1 MRDAAILRTDP
12 SGYVSYRVFATL
24 VEQPEQDE
32 PLVLNEVRVEY
43 DAREKIP
50 WLVTAA
56 RATLDKDESMRLHG
70 ARLSSLPEP
79 GAESL
84 TIETDELELEAKT
97 YLARALQ
104 PVVLSRGSA
113 RVEAERLSADLK
125 QDRIVL
131 ENGHGR
137 MHR

>member
-1 MRDAAILRTDP
+1 MPVRTETTED
-12 SGYVSYRVFATL
+12 
-24 VEQPEQDE
+24 
-32 PLVLNEVRVEY
+32 
-43 DAREKIP
+43 
-50 WLVTAA
+50 
-56 RATLDKDESMRLHG
+56 
-70 ARLSSLPEP
+70 RLSPRSP
-79 GAESL
+79 
-84 TIETDELELEAKT
+84 DELELEAKT